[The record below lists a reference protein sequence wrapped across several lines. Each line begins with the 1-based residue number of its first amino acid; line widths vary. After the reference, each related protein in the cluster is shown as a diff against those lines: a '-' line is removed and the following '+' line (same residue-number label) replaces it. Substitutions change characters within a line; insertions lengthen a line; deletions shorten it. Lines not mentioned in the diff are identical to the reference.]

1 MNRQSDFGLI
11 GLAVMGQNLV
21 LNVASRGFQ
30 VSVYNRT
37 ASVTDAF
44 IAAHPG
50 KALVGTA
57 TLAAFVHSLA
67 RPRKIQI
74 MVKAGAAV
82 DAVIEQLIPLLEAD
96 DIVIDG
102 GNSLYTDTE
111 RRDAFLTSKGL
122 RFIGAGVSGGE
133 EGARKGPSIMP
144 GGPAS
149 TWAVMQ
155 PIFEAIAARVEGA
168 PCVMHI
174 GPGGAGHYVKMI
186 HNGIEYGDM
195 QLICEAYSILKA
207 AGLSSDEMAAVF
219 ERWNEGELQSYLIQI
234 TAKALAQRDIETGQP
249 LVEMIQ
255 DKAGQKGTGQ
265 WTLINAAEQA
275 VVISTIN
282 AAVEARVLSSQ
293 KALRMV
299 ASGLLEGPVPC
310 VIGDGAA
317 ALVSGVRD
325 TITPAAR
332 AALGPEARPALEPIA
347 RAAPGPADRDA
358 LVAKVHDALYASKI
372 VSYAQGMNL
381 MRSMSD
387 KKGWNLDLG
396 GIASIWRGGCIIRAR
411 FLNRISDAHRSEPG
425 LENLMLAP
433 FFRDVLNRSQ
443 QAWRDVVAL
452 AVTQGLPVPAFSAS
466 LSYYDSL
473 RSPRLS
479 ANLLQ
484 AQRDFFGAH
493 TYERIDKPAGQ
504 WFHTAWPEVID

>member
-1 MNRQSDFGLI
+1 MSSAQSDFGLI

-21 LNVASRGFQ
+21 LNVESRGYR

-37 ASVTDAF
+37 PAVTDEF

-50 KALVGTA
+50 KRLQGTH
-57 TLAAFVHSLA
+57 TLEGFVNSLS

-82 DAVIEQLIPLLEAD
+82 DAVIAQLLPLLDEG

-111 RRDAFLTSKGL
+111 RRDAELAARGL
-122 RFIGAGVSGGE
+122 RFVGAGVSGGE
-133 EGARKGPSIMP
+133 EGARKGPAIMP

-149 TWAVMQ
+149 TWDVMR
-155 PIFEAIAARVEGA
+155 PIFESIAAKVNGE

-195 QLICEAYSILKA
+195 QLICEAYSIFRA
-207 AGLSSDEMAAVF
+207 AGMSAAEIADVF
-219 ERWNEGELQSYLIQI
+219 LRWNDGDLQSYLIEI
-234 TAKALAQRDIETGQP
+234 TGRALQQVDAETGQP
-249 LVEMIQ
+249 VVDLIL

-265 WTLINAAEQA
+265 WTLVNAAENA

-293 KALRMV
+293 KAERVV
-299 ASGLLEGPVPC
+299 ASRLLQ
-310 VIGDGAA
+310 
-317 ALVSGVRD
+317 
-325 TITPAAR
+325 
-332 AALGPEARPALEPIA
+332 GPEPALLGAYRPQLI
-347 RAAPGPADRDA
+347 
-358 LVAKVHDALYASKI
+358 KQVHDALYASKI
-372 VSYAQGMNL
+372 ISYAQGLAL
-381 MRSMSD
+381 MRTMSE
-387 KKGWNLDLG
+387 KKGWALDLG

-411 FLNRISDAHRSEPG
+411 FLGRITEAFRADSG
-425 LENLMLAP
+425 LQNLVLAP
-433 FFRDVLNRSQ
+433 FFNDVLARSQ
-443 QAWRDVVAL
+443 QGWREVVAL

-466 LSYYDSL
+466 LAYYDSY
-473 RSPRLS
+473 RSERLP

-493 TYERIDKPAGQ
+493 TYERIDRPAGQ